1 MSKIEKSIDVNV
13 PLRTAYNQWTQF
25 EEFPMFMEGVEEVT
39 QLDDSHLRWCAEVG
53 GVEREWDAEITEQ
66 VPDERIAWRSTS
78 GPAHSGQVTFQKLD
92 DDETRIF
99 LEMEFEPEGVVETVG
114 DFIGLTSLR
123 VAGDLER
130 FKEFVETRG
139 VETGAW
145 RGKISSEPEV
155 TKVTHRASGSD
166 WLDQA
171 SSPVRKAPVKR
182 RATVKRGAK
191 KSAASSKA
199 TPKTTKKTASAPKKA
214 TTSKTK
220 RAVAAKPKTRA
231 KKPTVSATSKKRVA
245 ATSKTSAGQAK
256 STVKAKRV
264 SAKTKTG
271 SRAKPA
277 SKAGAKST
285 SRGKSTVKSATKA
298 RATSKSALKKPVKK
312 TSAAKSGVKSAKT
325 KKTVAKKTA
334 TSRSRA
340 KKR

>member
-155 TKVTHRASGSD
+155 TRVTHRASGSD

-220 RAVAAKPKTRA
+220 RTVA
-231 KKPTVSATSKKRVA
+231 ATSKKRVA
-245 ATSKTSAGQAK
+245 ATSKTRVGQVK

>member
-66 VPDERIAWRSTS
+66 IPDERIAWRSTS
-78 GPAHSGQVTFQKLD
+78 GPEHSGQVTFQKLD

-114 DFIGLTSLR
+114 DLIGLASLR

-145 RGKISSEPEV
+145 RGTISSEPEV
-155 TKVTHRASGSD
+155 TRATPSGSD

-171 SSPVRKAPVKR
+171 NSPARKAPVKR
-182 RATVKRGAK
+182 RPSIKRGAK

-199 TPKTTKKTASAPKKA
+199 APKTTKKTAAAPKKA
-214 TTSKTK
+214 GTSKTK
-220 RAVAAKPKTRA
+220 RAAPAKPKARA
-231 KKPTVSATSKKRVA
+231 KKPTVAATSKKRTA
-245 ATSKTSAGQAK
+245 ATSKTRAGQAK
-256 STVKAKRV
+256 AIVKAKRSV

-285 SRGKSTVKSATKA
+285 SRGKSTVKTAAKA
-298 RATSKSALKKPVKK
+298 RATSKPALKKPVKK
-312 TSAAKSGVKSAKT
+312 TSAVKSGVKSTKS
-325 KKTVAKKTA
+325 KKTAAKKTA
-334 TSRSRA
+334 ASRSQA